1 MTPDIPPVTIA
12 VLAGGMSSRFESG
25 DKALAELDGA
35 PLIQRAAAVFFPLTD
50 DLIFQIR
57 ADQERLEAAI
67 GSMGGVCGEGRVSHD
82 DPCGA
87 GPLGGVM
94 CALRTARHRHVMVVA
109 VDLPNVDGHLVEAL
123 AERLDDEPDVV
134 VPGWPDGKL
143 EPLCAIYS
151 KDLEGDIADI
161 IDGAGVDGDVTTR
174 GRAPA
179 FGLHRAI
186 DTFRGKGR
194 RVVFVDI
201 PGFLADYGLGEDSF
215 ANFNRPGRG

>member
-1 MTPDIPPVTIA
+1 MTPDILPVSIA
-12 VLAGGMSSRFESG
+12 VLAGGMSTRFESG

-35 PLIQRAAAVFFPLTD
+35 PLIQRAASVFAPLTD

-67 GSMGGVCGEGRVSHD
+67 GSMGAACGEGRVSHD

-87 GPLGGVM
+87 GPLGAIM
-94 CALRTARHRHVMVVA
+94 CALRAARHQYVMIVG

-123 AERLDDEPDVV
+123 AERVDDEPDVV

-151 KDLEGDIADI
+151 KELEADIAGI
-161 IDGAGVDGDVTTR
+161 IGDADDDMDVTTR
-174 GRAPA
+174 GRSPA
-179 FGLHRAI
+179 LGLHRAI

-194 RVVFVDI
+194 RVVTVDI
-201 PGFLADYGLGEDSF
+201 PGFLADYGLGEDYF
-215 ANFNRPGRG
+215 ANFNRPRRG